1 MLKIADGAYLNG
13 GLQNF
18 CEKPGPIRS
27 PRCLDE
33 TTGIYGFFPSTA
45 LALLLTVLG
54 LVNSTIGPRKPG
66 RVLGLTILNEVFLT
80 PDGRAF
86 DGTGIPP
93 DIQVPVFAPSDLA
106 AGWDP
111 AMAKAIE
118 VLASVRSRLKK

>member
-18 CEKPGPIRS
+18 CENQVQYGHLDASMR
-27 PRCLDE
+27 PR
-33 TTGIYGFFPSTA
+33 GIYGFFPSTA

-111 AMAKAIE
+111 AMAK
-118 VLASVRSRLKK
+118 RSRSWRRFGQG